1 MPPVRILDAFL
12 DGEGRLQER
21 LFGSLPIADEAGPLL
36 SKSEA
41 MRYLAELPWAPDALL
56 SNPDLTWEVV
66 DDATLTVSLAL
77 PEDRATVTLRLNEEG
92 DITEISAEERPTTD
106 VNGAAVLLPWR
117 GSFLDYAEI
126 GGRRIPT
133 RAEMG
138 YVYDDCF
145 EAYWRGQITEYEVHL
160 R

>member
-1 MPPVRILDAFL
+1 M
-12 DGEGRLQER
+12 
-21 LFGSLPIADEAGPLL
+21 
-36 SKSEA
+36 
-41 MRYLAELPWAPDALL
+41 
-56 SNPDLTWEVV
+56 
-66 DDATLTVSLAL
+66 
-77 PEDRATVTLRLNEEG
+77 TLRLNEEG

-106 VNGAAVLLPWR
+106 VNGAAVFLPWR

-138 YVYDDCF
+138 YVYDDGF
-145 EAYWRGQITEYEVHL
+145 EAYWRGQITEYEMHL